1 MEVVLDKYIYSPP
14 FGLNLKVLEHI
25 KIYSPIAH
33 YLPAEAHYHEPPPVP
48 SRGCGKICL
57 HNPCIQRTWAQRM
70 TQAFPQY
77 FPDRDAGQHP
87 KILWIG
93 CSDSRIQESDATTS
107 LPGNVFVHRNIANQ
121 FHLDDDNALS
131 VLSYGV
137 GELGA
142 QHVVIVGHRNCGG
155 AHAALDAARE
165 PKRAP
170 HHHTTDNL
178 GPKDPNDAL
187 TTWLTPLIDRVKQ
200 LALPENA
207 DAALDIV
214 VEENVKLQVN
224 NLTKLESFFKKS
236 AKGPVWVHGWVFDFS
251 TGFLRDL
258 KITQVLGAK

>member
-1 MEVVLDKYIYSPP
+1 MSQPQSPP
-14 FGLNLKVLEHI
+14 DVEKYAAAILAANEH
-25 KIYSPIAH
+25 
-33 YLPAEAHYHEPPPVP
+33 
-48 SRGCGKICL
+48 
-57 HNPCIQRTWAQRM
+57 WAQRM
-70 TQAFPQY
+70 TQVFPQY
-77 FPDRDAGQHP
+77 FPDPSAGQHP
-87 KILWIG
+87 KILWVG
-93 CSDSRIQESDATTS
+93 CSDSRIQESDATAS

-131 VLSYGV
+131 VLAYGV

-142 QHVVIVGHRNCGG
+142 QHVVVVGHRNCGG
-155 AHAALDAARE
+155 AHAALDAARAAQ
-165 PKRAP
+165 PATGHATDRHGGRPQRAP
-170 HHHTTDNL
+170 HHPDNQ

-187 TTWLTPLIDRVKQ
+187 TAWLTPLIDHVKQ

-224 NLTKLESFFKKS
+224 NLTKLESYVKKS

-258 KITQVLGAK
+258 KVTKVLGAK